1 MQEQKKQKKAEK
13 KKFLPVDVPVIN
25 KTIELYGTNIE
36 SLNNRTIKL
45 DLSRNLK
52 GKSLELVLKVS
63 ASPEKAVAS
72 PLRIQLLGFFIRRMI
87 RKGTDYVEDSFNVEC
102 RDAFLRI
109 KPFLITRK
117 KVSRKTRKGLRDKA
131 KEELLE
137 YIKDM
142 EKDELVKDIISNNL
156 QKTLSLKLKKIYP
169 LALCEIRHL
178 EIKDKKPGEILEKQ
192 VAKKVEKESNE
203 PEQKNEEEKEKS
215 EEKKE
220 ETIEN
225 KEKKEEKQVEVAET
239 TEKPKRGRKKK
250 EKTK

>member
-13 KKFLPVDVPVIN
+13 KKFLSVDVPIIN

-52 GKSLELVLKVS
+52 GKSLELILKVS
-63 ASPEKAVAS
+63 ANPEKAVAS
-72 PLRIQLLGFFIRRMI
+72 PLIIQLLGFFIRRMI
-87 RKGTDYVEDSFNVEC
+87 RKGTDYVEDSFNAEC

-131 KEELLE
+131 KEELLA

-142 EKDELVKDIISNNL
+142 EKDELVKDIISNKL

-178 EIKDKKPGEILEKQ
+178 EIKDEKPVEILEKQ

-203 PEQKNEEEKEKS
+203 PEQKEEEKS
-215 EEKKE
+215 EVKEE

-225 KEKKEEKQVEVAET
+225 KEKKEEEQVKVAET

-250 EKTK
+250 SGKN